1 MSSRRADHERGAAI
15 LEFALVAIVLYLL
28 IAASLDLGRQML
40 YAQTAQ
46 GAANLLARELSLVE
60 LPVTGVTLSD
70 LLESDATVNAA
81 IYDPR
86 RLVIDLDN
94 DLAPGQSLDD
104 FFATL
109 PVVNRSLRALMI
121 FDPVTDGGVERR
133 LLRVPGALWVLPDG
147 SLTVKVPRVVSRA
160 ADGTETIEIE
170 DFVTEVRNA
179 AGNSVF
185 PVDPNDPLATGL
197 VAVRLNV
204 PFQAAAISG
213 FGDSPDGPFEPN
225 LDEVHAANDAGVAV
239 QGAAIGAPAG
249 FDALTGTYSGPYGLG
264 EQQALGKVVR
274 PYRKLIT
281 VDAVFRREGF
291 AP

>member
-1 MSSRRADHERGAAI
+1 MTTSRFARQRGAAL

-28 IAASLDLGRQML
+28 VAATLDLGRQML

-46 GAANLLARELSLVE
+46 GAANLLARELSIAE

-70 LLESDATVNAA
+70 LLENDAMVNAA

-94 DLAPGQSLDD
+94 DLAPGQTLDD
-104 FFATL
+104 YFATL
-109 PVVNRSLRALMI
+109 PIVNRTLRALMI
-121 FDPVTDGGVERR
+121 FDPVVAGGAERR

-185 PVDPNDPLATGL
+185 PVDPNDPIGTGL

-204 PFQAAAISG
+204 PFQAAALSG

-225 LDEVHAANDAGVAV
+225 LDEVHSANDGGVTV
-239 QGAAIGAPAG
+239 QGAVIGAPAG
-249 FDALTGTYSGPYGLG
+249 FDALTGSYAGPFGLG

-274 PYRKLIT
+274 PYRKLVT